1 MPDNKAA
8 LGAPTG
14 SASPGPPRST
24 RHVVDRLDEAEC
36 RELLSGERIGRLVYD
51 SRFGLIAL
59 PVEYKMYEGSI
70 VFHTYRA
77 TFTEEDLR
85 TGIDHAEYRVAME
98 VDQVDPD
105 VREAWF
111 VLVSGTAHHVDTE
124 AERASIAGIGIEPW
138 LEDEP
143 EHFIK
148 VIPVSM
154 FGQRICQ
161 A

>member
-1 MPDNKAA
+1 M
-8 LGAPTG
+8 
-14 SASPGPPRST
+14 
-24 RHVVDRLDEAEC
+24 VDRLDEAEC
-36 RELLSGERIGRLVYD
+36 MELLSAERIGRLVYD

-59 PVEYKMYEGSI
+59 PVQYKTYEGSI

-77 TFTEEDLR
+77 TFTEDDLR
-85 TGIDHAEYRVAME
+85 TGIDHAEYRVAVE

-111 VLVSGTAHHVDTE
+111 VLVSGTAHHVDAE
-124 AERASIAGIGIEPW
+124 AERASIASLGIEPW
-138 LEDEP
+138 VEDEP

-148 VIPVSM
+148 VIPVHI
-154 FGQRICQ
+154 FGQRIRQ